1 MNDLAL
7 NSLYVQTS
15 GERSQMSARD
25 VTRLLRDH
33 LFEVFGI
40 TLAVTALALAYVFIA
55 TPVYEADV
63 LVRVDQTEP
72 NALGLSSLNGQQG
85 QQYAPPAPSPAAEM
99 AVMQSRS
106 VLEPI
111 IDKYRF
117 DVTITP
123 KTMPVL
129 GYIANKLATPGQP
142 SRAWF
147 GMGSY
152 AWGGE
157 QAHISQMSVP
167 HSLEERDLTLIAK
180 DGGTYEL
187 RGPSGTILTGKVG
200 QLEQSTNGV
209 SILVSQ
215 LVARPGTQFGVKHW
229 AMLDAIKR
237 FSNDLKV
244 TDKVKDTG
252 LVQIAYTDS
261 HPGMAAEVANAISA
275 QYMATAVAAKQRNDT
290 ATLAFINKELPRLHA
305 TLEEAERAQSSYQTS
320 AQSMQPTTE
329 AQAYLQGGIDFDRRI
344 ADLQIQRTQLLD
356 KYTPDSRWVRNI
368 DEQLSQL
375 QAQKNQFNS
384 RFNAMPASE
393 RKNADL
399 ARNAKVAEQVYLG
412 MTQKAEELSVRRAST
427 TGGAHIVDE
436 AEVPFRPVKPEP
448 LIILPGGVVLG
459 LLLGMTS
466 VFVRRHVMTGVTD
479 PLFVETRLGVPL
491 MGEVF
496 YSQQQVRLDHEIGA
510 LQRRSLA
517 SRSAP
522 GKSQGQGSASNT
534 PARLAQR
541 QEPTDGRVAATGAGV
556 SKVLA
561 DRYPDDPTIEAMRSV
576 RTALSL
582 DLAHAPNNIVMM
594 AGPTPSAGK
603 SFVAANM
610 AVLHAEVGARVLLI
624 DADMRNGHLAY
635 FFGQPNRGGLSEVL
649 KGAMRP
655 HEALRRTSVEGLT
668 LMSCGSRITN
678 PAALL
683 MRQGFRDILQQ
694 FSHEYDLVIVDT
706 PPFLVV
712 TDAAI
717 IAGDAGATVLVLRS
731 GMQSEEE
738 IAETVRKLE
747 RSEARVAGAVFNAIP
762 PSRSHRYYG
771 YYGSGDDTEP
781 VFDATA

>member
-15 GERSQMSARD
+15 GERSQLSARD
-25 VTRLLRDH
+25 MFRLLRDH
-33 LFEVFGI
+33 IVEVLGVTLF
-40 TLAVTALALAYVFIA
+40 VTALALAYVFLA

-63 LVRVDQTEP
+63 LVRVDQPEP
-72 NALGLSSLNGQQG
+72 NALGLSTLNGQQG
-85 QQYAPPAPSPAAEM
+85 QQYAPPAPSPSAEM

-123 KTMPVL
+123 KTLPIVGNLMRRF
-129 GYIANKLATPGQP
+129 ATPGQP

-147 GMGSY
+147 GMSSY

-157 QAHISQMSVP
+157 QIHIGQLDVP
-167 HSLEERDLTLIAK
+167 HSLEERDLTLTAL
-180 DGGTYEL
+180 DGGRYEL
-187 RGPSGTILTGKVG
+187 RGPGGAILTGKVG
-200 QLEQSTNGV
+200 ELAHSSNGV
-209 SILVSQ
+209 SMLVTQ
-215 LVARPGTQFGVKHW
+215 LVARPGTEFGVKHW

-244 TDKVKDTG
+244 SDKVKDTG
-252 LVQIAYTDS
+252 LVQIAYMDS
-261 HPGMAAEVANAISA
+261 HPAMAAEVANAISQ
-275 QYMATAVAAKQRNDT
+275 QYMTTAVAAKQRNDT
-290 ATLAFINKELPRLHA
+290 ATLAFINHELPRLHA
-305 TLEEAERAQSSYQTS
+305 ELEQAEQAQASYQTT

-368 DEQLSQL
+368 DQQLSQL
-375 QAQKNQFNS
+375 QAQKAQFNS
-384 RFNAMPASE
+384 RFAAMPASE

-436 AEVPFRPVKPEP
+436 AEVPFKPVKPEP
-448 LIILPGGVVLG
+448 LLILPGGAVLG
-459 LLLGMTS
+459 LLLGTMS

-479 PLFVETRLGVPL
+479 PLFVEARLGVPL

-496 YSQQQVRLDHEIGA
+496 YSQQQVRLDQEVGA

-517 SRSAP
+517 SRST
-522 GKSQGQGSASNT
+522 SASKNA
-534 PARLAQR
+534 PPIRLPDRNEPR
-541 QEPTDGRVAATGAGV
+541 QEPTDGRIAAPGAGV

-561 DRYPDDPTIEAMRSV
+561 DRYPDDPTIEALRSV

-594 AGPTPSAGK
+594 AGPTPAAGK

-635 FFGQPNRGGLSEVL
+635 YFGQPNRGGLSEVL

-655 HEALRRTSVEGLT
+655 HDVLRRTGVEGLT

-683 MRQGFRDILQQ
+683 MRHNFREMLQQ

-762 PSRSHRYYG
+762 PTRSHRYYG

-781 VFDATA
+781 MFDATA

>member
-1 MNDLAL
+1 
-7 NSLYVQTS
+7 
-15 GERSQMSARD
+15 
-25 VTRLLRDH
+25 
-33 LFEVFGI
+33 
-40 TLAVTALALAYVFIA
+40 
-55 TPVYEADV
+55 
-63 LVRVDQTEP
+63 
-72 NALGLSSLNGQQG
+72 
-85 QQYAPPAPSPAAEM
+85 
-99 AVMQSRS
+99 
-106 VLEPI
+106 
-111 IDKYRF
+111 
-117 DVTITP
+117 
-123 KTMPVL
+123 
-129 GYIANKLATPGQP
+129 
-142 SRAWF
+142 
-147 GMGSY
+147 
-152 AWGGE
+152 
-157 QAHISQMSVP
+157 
-167 HSLEERDLTLIAK
+167 
-180 DGGTYEL
+180 
-187 RGPSGTILTGKVG
+187 
-200 QLEQSTNGV
+200 
-209 SILVSQ
+209 
-215 LVARPGTQFGVKHW
+215 
-229 AMLDAIKR
+229 MLDAIKR
-237 FSNDLKV
+237 FSNNLKV
-244 TDKVKDTG
+244 SDKVKDTG

-261 HPGMAAEVANAISA
+261 HPGMAADVANAISE

-290 ATLAFINKELPRLHA
+290 ATLAFINHELPRLHA
-305 TLEEAERAQSSYQTS
+305 ELEKAEQAQSAYQTN

-368 DEQLSQL
+368 DQQLSQL
-375 QAQKNQFNS
+375 QAQKDQFNA
-384 RFNAMPASE
+384 RFTAMPASE

-427 TGGAHIVDE
+427 TGGAHIVDA
-436 AEVPFRPVKPEP
+436 AEVPFKPVKPEP
-448 LIILPGGVVLG
+448 LIILPGGAALG
-459 LLLGMTS
+459 LLLGVTS
-466 VFVRRHVMTGVTD
+466 VFVRRHVMAGVTD
-479 PLFVETRLGVPL
+479 PLFVEARLGVPL

-496 YSQQQVRLDHEIGA
+496 YSQQQVRLDQEIGA

-517 SRSAP
+517 SRSSPSKAGP
-522 GKSQGQGSASNT
+522 
-534 PARLAQR
+534 PARLPQR
-541 QEPTDGRVAATGAGV
+541 QEPSDGRIAAAGAGV

-561 DRYPDDPTIEAMRSV
+561 DRYPDDPTIEALRSV

-683 MRQGFRDILQQ
+683 MRQNFRDILQQ

-747 RSEARVAGAVFNAIP
+747 RSEARVSGAVFNAIP

>member
-1 MNDLAL
+1 MNDLAI
-7 NSLYVQTS
+7 NSLYVQTG
-15 GERSQMSARD
+15 GERSQLSARD
-25 VTRLLRDH
+25 MFKLLRDH
-33 LFEVFGI
+33 IVEVLGIALF
-40 TLAVTALALAYVFIA
+40 VTALALGYVFLA

-85 QQYAPPAPSPAAEM
+85 QQYAPPAPSPSAEM

-111 IDKYRF
+111 INKYRF

-123 KTMPVL
+123 KTLPVV
-129 GYIANKLATPGQP
+129 GNVVRRLATAGEPA
-142 SRAWF
+142 RAWF
-147 GMGSY
+147 GMKSY

-157 QAHISQMSVP
+157 QIHIGQLDVP
-167 HSLEERDLTLIAK
+167 HSLEERDLTLTALE
-180 DGGTYEL
+180 GGRYEL
-187 RGPSGTILTGKVG
+187 RGPSGVILTGQAGVLAHSG
-200 QLEQSTNGV
+200 NGV
-209 SILVSQ
+209 SMLVTQ
-215 LVARPGTQFGVKHW
+215 LVARPGTQFTVKHW
-229 AMLDAIKR
+229 AMLDAMKR
-237 FSNDLKV
+237 FTHDLKV
-244 TDKVKDTG
+244 SDKVKDTG

-261 HPGMAAEVANAISA
+261 NPGMAAEVANAISQ
-275 QYMATAVAAKQRNDT
+275 QYMTTAVAAKQRNDT

-305 TLEEAERAQSSYQTS
+305 ELEQAEQAQATYQTS

-368 DEQLSQL
+368 DQQLSQL
-375 QAQKNQFNS
+375 QAQKDQFNS

-399 ARNAKVAEQVYLG
+399 ARNAKVAEAVYLG

-436 AEVPFRPVKPEP
+436 AEVPFKPVKPEP
-448 LIILPGGVVLG
+448 LLILPGGAVLG
-459 LLLGMTS
+459 LLLGTMS

-479 PLFVETRLGVPL
+479 PLFVEARLGVPL

-496 YSQQQVRLDHEIGA
+496 YSQQQGRLDQEVDA

-517 SRSAP
+517 SR
-522 GKSQGQGSASNT
+522 NT
-534 PARLAQR
+534 AAKGAPARLAPR
-541 QEPTDGRVAATGAGV
+541 QEPTDGRVAAPGAGV

-561 DRYPDDPTIEAMRSV
+561 DRYPDDPTIEALRSV

-635 FFGQPNRGGLSEVL
+635 YFGQPNRGGLSEVL

-655 HEALRRTSVEGLT
+655 HDVLRRTSVEGLT

-678 PAALL
+678 AAALL
-683 MRQGFRDILQQ
+683 MRRNFREILQQ
-694 FSHEYDLVIVDT
+694 FSQEYDLVIVDT

-762 PSRSHRYYG
+762 PTRSHRYYG
-771 YYGSGDDTEP
+771 YYGTGDDTEP
-781 VFDATA
+781 MFDATA

>member
-25 VTRLLRDH
+25 MLRLLRDH
-33 LFEVFGI
+33 IFEVLGVALF
-40 TLAVTALALAYVFIA
+40 VTALALVYVFVA

-85 QQYAPPAPSPAAEM
+85 QQYAPPPPSPSAEM

-111 IDKYRF
+111 IEKYRF

-123 KTMPVL
+123 KTLPVIGNL
-129 GYIANKLATPGQP
+129 VNRLATPGQP
-142 SRAWF
+142 AGAWF
-147 GMGSY
+147 GMRSY

-157 QAHISQMSVP
+157 QIHVGQLVVP
-167 HSLEERDLTLIAK
+167 PSLEERDLTLTALE
-180 DGGTYEL
+180 GGRYEL
-187 RGPSGTILTGKVG
+187 AGPGGAILTGKVG
-200 QLEQSTNGV
+200 ELERSSNGV
-209 SILVSQ
+209 SIQVTQ
-215 LVARPGTQFGVKHW
+215 LVARPGTQFAVKHW

-237 FSNDLKV
+237 FSKDLKV
-244 TDKVKDTG
+244 SDKVKDTG

-261 HPGMAAEVANAISA
+261 SPGMAAEVANAISQ
-275 QYMATAVAAKQRNDT
+275 QYMTTAVAARQRNDT
-290 ATLAFINKELPRLHA
+290 ATLAFITKELPRLHA
-305 TLEEAERAQSSYQTS
+305 ELEQAEQAQASYQTS

-368 DEQLSQL
+368 DQQLSQL
-375 QAQKNQFNS
+375 QSQKDQFNA
-384 RFNAMPASE
+384 RFSAMPASE

-399 ARNAKVAEQVYLG
+399 ARNAKVAEAVYLG

-436 AEVPFRPVKPEP
+436 AEVPFKPVKPEP
-448 LIILPGGVVLG
+448 LLILPGGAVLG
-459 LLLGMTS
+459 LLLGTMS

-479 PLFVETRLGVPL
+479 PLFVEARLGVPL

-496 YSQQQVRLDHEIGA
+496 YSQQQMRLDQEIGA

-517 SRSAP
+517 SRSAT
-522 GKSQGQGSASNT
+522 GT
-534 PARLAQR
+534 PARLAHQA
-541 QEPTDGRVAATGAGV
+541 PIGAAAAPGAGV

-561 DRYPDDPTIEAMRSV
+561 DRYPDDPTIEALRSV

-624 DADMRNGHLAY
+624 DADMRNGHLAD

-649 KGAMRP
+649 KGAMQP

-683 MRQGFRDILQQ
+683 MRQNFRGILQQ
-694 FSHEYDLVIVDT
+694 FSQEYDLVIVDT

-747 RSEARVAGAVFNAIP
+747 RSEARVTGAVFNAIP
-762 PSRSHRYYG
+762 PTRSHRYYG

-781 VFDATA
+781 VFDAQA

>member
-1 MNDLAL
+1 VNDLAL

-25 VTRLLRDH
+25 MLRLLRDH
-33 LFEVFGI
+33 IFEVLGI
-40 TLAVTALALAYVFIA
+40 ALAVTALALAYVFIA
-55 TPVYEADV
+55 TPIYEADV
-63 LVRVDQTEP
+63 LVRVDQPEP
-72 NALGLSSLNGQQG
+72 NALGLSTLNGQQG
-85 QQYAPPAPSPAAEM
+85 QQYAPPAPSPSAEM

-111 IDKYRF
+111 IEKYRF

-123 KTMPVL
+123 KTMPVI
-129 GYIANKLATPGQP
+129 GYIANKFATPGEP

-147 GMGSY
+147 GMSSY

-157 QAHISQMSVP
+157 QVHIGQMTVP
-167 HSLEERDLTLIAK
+167 HSLEERDLTLIAQE
-180 DGGTYEL
+180 GGRYEL
-187 RGPSGTILTGKVG
+187 RGPGGTILTGKVG
-200 QLEQSTNGV
+200 ELARSSNGV
-209 SILVSQ
+209 SMLVTQ

-237 FSNDLKV
+237 FSNNLKV
-244 TDKVKDTG
+244 SDKVKDTG

-261 HPGMAAEVANAISA
+261 HPGMAADVANAISE

-290 ATLAFINKELPRLHA
+290 ATLAFINHELPRLHA
-305 TLEEAERAQSSYQTS
+305 ELEKAEQAQSAYQTN

-368 DEQLSQL
+368 DQQLSQL
-375 QAQKNQFNS
+375 QAQKDQFNA
-384 RFNAMPASE
+384 RFTAMPASE

-427 TGGAHIVDE
+427 TGGAHIVDA
-436 AEVPFRPVKPEP
+436 AEVPFKPVKPEP
-448 LIILPGGVVLG
+448 LIILPGGAALG
-459 LLLGMTS
+459 LLLGVTS
-466 VFVRRHVMTGVTD
+466 VFVRRHVMAGVTD
-479 PLFVETRLGVPL
+479 PLFVEARLGVPL

-496 YSQQQVRLDHEIGA
+496 YSQQQVRLDQEIGA

-517 SRSAP
+517 SRSSPSKAGP
-522 GKSQGQGSASNT
+522 
-534 PARLAQR
+534 PARLPQR
-541 QEPTDGRVAATGAGV
+541 QEPSDGRIAAAGAGV

-561 DRYPDDPTIEAMRSV
+561 DRYPDDPTIEALRSV

-683 MRQGFRDILQQ
+683 MRQNFRDILQQ

-747 RSEARVAGAVFNAIP
+747 RSEARVSGAVFNAIP

>member
-1 MNDLAL
+1 MNDLAM

-15 GERSQMSARD
+15 GEHSQLSARD
-25 VTRLLRDH
+25 MFKLLRDH
-33 LFEVFGI
+33 IVEVLGVALF
-40 TLAVTALALAYVFIA
+40 VTALALAYVFLA

-63 LVRVDQTEP
+63 LVRVDQPEP

-85 QQYAPPAPSPAAEM
+85 QQYAPPAPSPSAEM

-111 IDKYRF
+111 IEKYRF

-123 KTMPVL
+123 KTLPIVGSIL
-129 GYIANKLATPGQP
+129 SRFATPGLP

-147 GMGSY
+147 GMSSY

-157 QAHISQMSVP
+157 QIHIGQLDVP
-167 HSLEERDLTLIAK
+167 HSLEERDLTLTVL
-180 DGGTYEL
+180 DGGRYAL
-187 RGPSGTILTGKVG
+187 SGPNGAILTGQVG
-200 QLEQSTNGV
+200 ALAHSGNGV
-209 SILVSQ
+209 SMLVTQ
-215 LVARPGTQFGVKHW
+215 LVARPGTQFAVKHW

-237 FSNDLKV
+237 FSHDLKV
-244 TDKVKDTG
+244 SDKVKDTG
-252 LVQIAYTDS
+252 LVQIAYTDT
-261 HPGMAAEVANAISA
+261 HPGMAAEVANAISQ

-290 ATLAFINKELPRLHA
+290 ATLAFITKELPRLHA
-305 TLEEAERAQSSYQTS
+305 ELEKAEQAQASYQTS

-368 DEQLSQL
+368 DQQLSQL
-375 QAQKNQFNS
+375 QAQKDQFNS
-384 RFNAMPASE
+384 RFNAMPVSE

-436 AEVPFRPVKPEP
+436 AEVPFKPVKPEP
-448 LIILPGGVVLG
+448 LIILPGGAVLG
-459 LLLGMTS
+459 LLLGTIS

-479 PLFVETRLGVPL
+479 PLFVEARLGVPL

-496 YSQQQVRLDHEIGA
+496 YSQQQVRLDQEVGA

-517 SRSAP
+517 ARSTPATKSAP
-522 GKSQGQGSASNT
+522 V
-534 PARLAQR
+534 PLPQR
-541 QEPTDGRVAATGAGV
+541 QEPTDTRVAAPGAGV

-561 DRYPDDPTIEAMRSV
+561 DRYPDDPTIEALRSV

-594 AGPTPSAGK
+594 AGPTPAAGK

-635 FFGQPNRGGLSEVL
+635 YFGQPNRGGLSEVL

-655 HEALRRTSVEGLT
+655 HDVLRRTSVEGLT

-678 PAALL
+678 PAGLL
-683 MRQGFRDILQQ
+683 MRRNFREILQQ
-694 FSHEYDLVIVDT
+694 FSQEYDLVIVDT

-762 PSRSHRYYG
+762 PTRSHRYYG
-771 YYGSGDDTEP
+771 YYGTGDDTEP
-781 VFDATA
+781 MFDATA

>member
-1 MNDLAL
+1 ML
-7 NSLYVQTS
+7 
-15 GERSQMSARD
+15 
-25 VTRLLRDH
+25 RLLRDH

-40 TLAVTALALAYVFIA
+40 ALAVTALALAYVFIA

-63 LVRVDQTEP
+63 LVRVDQPEP
-72 NALGLSSLNGQQG
+72 NALGLSTLNGQQG
-85 QQYAPPAPSPAAEM
+85 QPYTPPAPSPSAEM

-106 VLEPI
+106 VIEPI
-111 IDKYRF
+111 IEKYRF

-123 KTMPVL
+123 KTMPVI

-147 GMGSY
+147 GMSSY

-157 QAHISQMSVP
+157 QVHVGQMTVP
-167 HSLEERDLTLIAK
+167 HSLEERDLTLIAQ
-180 DGGTYEL
+180 DGGRYEL

-200 QLEQSTNGV
+200 ELARSSNGV
-209 SILVSQ
+209 TMLVTA

-237 FSNDLKV
+237 FSNNLKV
-244 TDKVKDTG
+244 SDKVKDTG

-261 HPGMAAEVANAISA
+261 HPGMAAEVANAISE
-275 QYMATAVAAKQRNDT
+275 QYMTTAVAAKQRNDT
-290 ATLAFINKELPRLHA
+290 ATLAFINKELPRLRA
-305 TLEEAERAQSSYQTS
+305 DLEKAEQAQSAYQTT

-368 DEQLSQL
+368 DQQLSQL
-375 QAQKNQFNS
+375 QAQKSEFNA
-384 RFNAMPASE
+384 RFTAMPASE

-436 AEVPFRPVKPEP
+436 AEVPFKPVKPEP
-448 LIILPGGVVLG
+448 LIILPGGAALG
-459 LLLGMTS
+459 LLLGVTS

-479 PLFVETRLGVPL
+479 PLFVEARLGVPL

-496 YSQQQVRLDHEIGA
+496 YSQQQVRLDQEIGA

-517 SRSAP
+517 SRSSPAKP
-522 GKSQGQGSASNT
+522 AV
-534 PARLAQR
+534 PARLPQQQR
-541 QEPTDGRVAATGAGV
+541 QEPTDGRLAAAGAGV

-561 DRYPDDPTIEAMRSV
+561 DRYPDDPTVEALRSV

-624 DADMRNGHLAY
+624 DADMRNGHMAY

-683 MRQGFRDILQQ
+683 MRQNFRDILQQ
-694 FSHEYDLVIVDT
+694 FSREYDLVIVDT

-747 RSEARVAGAVFNAIP
+747 RSEARVTGAVFNAIP

>member
-7 NSLYVQTS
+7 NSLYVQTG
-15 GERSQMSARD
+15 GERSQLSARD
-25 VTRLLRDH
+25 MFKLLRDH
-33 LFEVFGI
+33 IVEVLGI
-40 TLAVTALALAYVFIA
+40 ALCVTALALAYVFIA

-85 QQYAPPAPSPAAEM
+85 QQYAPPAPSPSAEM

-111 IDKYRF
+111 IQKYRF

-123 KTMPVL
+123 KTLPVV
-129 GYIANKLATPGQP
+129 GNFIRRLATAGEPA
-142 SRAWF
+142 RAWF
-147 GMGSY
+147 GMSSY

-157 QAHISQMSVP
+157 QIHIGQLDVP
-167 HSLEERDLTLIAK
+167 HSLEERDLTLTVL
-180 DGGTYEL
+180 DGGRYEL
-187 RGPSGTILTGKVG
+187 SGPNGAILTGQVG
-200 QLEQSTNGV
+200 ALVHSGNGV
-209 SILVSQ
+209 SMRVTQ
-215 LVARPGTQFGVKHW
+215 LVARPGTQFTVKHW

-237 FSNDLKV
+237 FAHDLKV

-252 LVQIAYTDS
+252 LVQIAYTDTR
-261 HPGMAAEVANAISA
+261 PGMAAEIANAISQ

-290 ATLAFINKELPRLHA
+290 ATLTFINNELPRLHA
-305 TLEEAERAQSSYQTS
+305 ELEKAEQAQASYQTT
-320 AQSMQPTTE
+320 AQSMQPTAE

-368 DEQLSQL
+368 DQQLSQL
-375 QAQKNQFNS
+375 QAQKNEFNS
-384 RFNAMPASE
+384 RFTAMPASE

-436 AEVPFRPVKPEP
+436 AEVPFKPVKPEP
-448 LIILPGGVVLG
+448 LLILPGGAVLG
-459 LLLGMTS
+459 LLLGTIS

-479 PLFVETRLGVPL
+479 PLFVEARLGVPL

-496 YSQQQVRLDHEIGA
+496 YSQQQVRLDQEVGA

-517 SRSAP
+517 SRSA
-522 GKSQGQGSASNT
+522 T
-534 PARLAQR
+534 PAANNVPVRLQHR
-541 QEPTDGRVAATGAGV
+541 QEPTDARVAAPGAGV

-561 DRYPDDPTIEAMRSV
+561 DRYPDDPTIEALRSV
-576 RTALSL
+576 RTSLSL

-635 FFGQPNRGGLSEVL
+635 YFGQPNRGGLSEVL

-655 HEALRRTSVEGLT
+655 HDALRRTSVEGLT

-683 MRQGFRDILQQ
+683 MRHNFRELLQQ

-762 PSRSHRYYG
+762 PTRSHRYYG

-781 VFDATA
+781 MFDATA

>member
-1 MNDLAL
+1 VNDLAM

-15 GERSQMSARD
+15 GERSQLSARD
-25 VTRLLRDH
+25 MFKLLRDH
-33 LFEVFGI
+33 IVEVLGVALF
-40 TLAVTALALAYVFIA
+40 VTALALAYVFLA

-63 LVRVDQTEP
+63 LVRVDQPEP

-85 QQYAPPAPSPAAEM
+85 QQYAPPAPSPSAEM

-123 KTMPVL
+123 KTLPIV
-129 GYIANKLATPGQP
+129 GNIVRRLAKPGEP
-142 SRAWF
+142 ARAWF
-147 GMGSY
+147 GMSSY

-157 QAHISQMSVP
+157 QIHIGQLDVP
-167 HSLEERDLTLIAK
+167 HSLEERDLTLTVLE
-180 DGGTYEL
+180 GGRYTL
-187 RGPSGTILTGKVG
+187 SGPSGSILTGQVG
-200 QLEQSTNGV
+200 VQAHSGNGV
-209 SILVSQ
+209 SMLVTQ
-215 LVARPGTQFGVKHW
+215 LVARPGTQFTVKHW

-237 FSNDLKV
+237 FSHDLKV
-244 TDKVKDTG
+244 SDKVKDTG
-252 LVQIAYTDS
+252 LVQIAYTDT
-261 HPGMAAEVANAISA
+261 HPAMAAEVANAISQ
-275 QYMATAVAAKQRNDT
+275 QYMATAVAARQRNDT
-290 ATLAFINKELPRLHA
+290 ATLAFINHELPRLHA
-305 TLEEAERAQSSYQTS
+305 ELEKAEQAQASYQTT
-320 AQSMQPTTE
+320 ARSMQPTTE

-368 DEQLSQL
+368 DQQLSQL
-375 QAQKNQFNS
+375 QAQKDQFNS
-384 RFNAMPASE
+384 RFTAMPASE

-448 LIILPGGVVLG
+448 LLILPGGAVLG
-459 LLLGMTS
+459 LLLGTMS

-479 PLFVETRLGVPL
+479 PLFVEARLGVPL

-496 YSQQQVRLDHEIGA
+496 YSQQQVRLDQEVGA

-517 SRSAP
+517 SRS
-522 GKSQGQGSASNT
+522 T
-534 PARLAQR
+534 PATANAPVRLQHR
-541 QEPTDGRVAATGAGV
+541 QEPTDGRVAAPGAGV

-561 DRYPDDPTIEAMRSV
+561 DRYPDDPTIEALRSV

-635 FFGQPNRGGLSEVL
+635 YFGQPNRGGLSEVL

-655 HEALRRTSVEGLT
+655 HDALRRTSVEGLT

-683 MRQGFRDILQQ
+683 MRHNFRELLQQ

-747 RSEARVAGAVFNAIP
+747 RSEARVTGAVFNAIP
-762 PSRSHRYYG
+762 PTRSHRYYG

-781 VFDATA
+781 MFDATA

>member
-25 VTRLLRDH
+25 MLRLLRDH
-33 LFEVFGI
+33 IVEVLGVALF
-40 TLAVTALALAYVFIA
+40 VTALALAYVFLA

-72 NALGLSSLNGQQG
+72 NALGLSTLNGQQG
-85 QQYAPPAPSPAAEM
+85 QPYTPPAPSPSAEM

-111 IDKYRF
+111 IRKYRF

-123 KTMPVL
+123 KTLPVIGSL
-129 GYIANKLATPGQP
+129 ANRFATPGQP
-142 SRAWF
+142 SAAWF
-147 GMGSY
+147 GMRSY

-157 QAHISQMSVP
+157 QVHIGQLDVP
-167 HSLEERDLTLIAK
+167 HSLEERDLTLTTLE
-180 DGGTYEL
+180 GGRYEL
-187 RGPSGTILTGKVG
+187 SGPGGAILTGKVG
-200 QLEQSTNGV
+200 ELARSSNGV
-209 SILVSQ
+209 SMLVTQ

-237 FSNDLKV
+237 FSKDLKV
-244 TDKVKDTG
+244 SDKVKDTG

-261 HPGMAAEVANAISA
+261 HPGMAAEIANAISQ
-275 QYMATAVAAKQRNDT
+275 QYMATAVAARQRNDT

-305 TLEEAERAQSSYQTS
+305 DLEQAERAQASFQTS

-368 DEQLSQL
+368 DQQLSQL
-375 QAQKNQFNS
+375 QAQKDQFNA
-384 RFNAMPASE
+384 RFTAMPASE

-399 ARNAKVAEQVYLG
+399 ARNAKVAEAVYLG

-436 AEVPFRPVKPEP
+436 AEVPFKPVKPEP
-448 LIILPGGVVLG
+448 LLILPGGAVLG
-459 LLLGMTS
+459 LLLGTMS

-479 PLFVETRLGVPL
+479 PLFVEARLGVPL

-496 YSQQQVRLDHEIGA
+496 YSQQQLRLDQEIGA

-517 SRSAP
+517 SRSTP
-522 GKSQGQGSASNT
+522 GA
-534 PARLAQR
+534 PARLPQHASADAR
-541 QEPTDGRVAATGAGV
+541 AAAPGAGV

-561 DRYPDDPTIEAMRSV
+561 DRYPDDPTIEALRSV

-610 AVLHAEVGARVLLI
+610 AVLHAEVGSRVLLI

-649 KGAMRP
+649 KGAMQP
-655 HEALRRTSVEGLT
+655 HQALRRTSVEGLT

-683 MRQGFRDILQQ
+683 MRQNFRAILQQ
-694 FSHEYDLVIVDT
+694 FSQEYDLVIVDT

-747 RSEARVAGAVFNAIP
+747 RSEARVTGAVFNAIP
-762 PSRSHRYYG
+762 PTRSHRYYG

-781 VFDATA
+781 VFDAQA

>member
-7 NSLYVQTS
+7 NSLYVQTG
-15 GERSQMSARD
+15 GERGQLSARD
-25 VTRLLRDH
+25 MFKLLRDH
-33 LFEVFGI
+33 ILEVLGVALF
-40 TLAVTALALAYVFIA
+40 VTALALAYVFLA
-55 TPVYEADV
+55 TPVYDADV
-63 LVRVDQTEP
+63 LVRVDPPEP
-72 NALGLSSLNGQQG
+72 NALGISSDG
-85 QQYAPPAPSPAAEM
+85 QQYVPPAPSPSAEM

-123 KTMPVL
+123 KTMPLL
-129 GYIANKLATPGQP
+129 GNLSRKFATPGQP
-142 SRAWF
+142 SSAWF
-147 GMGSY
+147 GMSSY

-157 QAHISQMSVP
+157 KVHIGQLDVP
-167 HSLEERDLTLIAK
+167 HSLEERKMTLTVL
-180 DGGTYEL
+180 DGGRYEL
-187 RGPSGTILTGKVG
+187 RGPDGASILTGKEG
-200 QLEQSTNGV
+200 ELAHSANGV
-209 SILVSQ
+209 SMLVTQ
-215 LVARPGTQFGVKHW
+215 LVARPGTQFEVEHW

-237 FSNDLKV
+237 FSKDLKV
-244 TDKVKDTG
+244 SDKVKDTG
-252 LVQIAYTDS
+252 LVEITYSDTQPAK
-261 HPGMAAEVANAISA
+261 AAEVANAISA
-275 QYMATAVAAKQRNDT
+275 QYMATAIAAKQRNDS
-290 ATLAFINKELPRLHA
+290 ATLSFINRELPRLH
-305 TLEEAERAQSSYQTS
+305 TELEKAEQALSSYQTS

-356 KYTPDSRWVRNI
+356 RYTPDSRWVRNI

-375 QAQKNQFNS
+375 QAQKDQFNS
-384 RFNAMPASE
+384 RFNAMPVSE
-393 RKNADL
+393 RKNVDL
-399 ARNAKVAEQVYLG
+399 TRDAKVAEQVYLG
-412 MTQKAEELSVRRAST
+412 MMQKAEELSVRRAST
-427 TGGAHIVDE
+427 TGGAHIVDD

-448 LIILPGGVVLG
+448 LLILPGGVVLG
-459 LLLGMTS
+459 LLLGVTS

-479 PLFVETRLGVPL
+479 PLFVEARLGVPL

-496 YSQQQVRLDHEIGA
+496 YSQQQVRLNQEIGA

-517 SRSAP
+517 SRGGGP
-522 GKSQGQGSASNT
+522 GV
-534 PARLAQR
+534 PARLGQQAR
-541 QEPTDGRVAATGAGV
+541 VDGRVAATGAGV

-561 DRYPDDPTIEAMRSV
+561 DRYPDDPSIEALRGV

-610 AVLHAEVGARVLLI
+610 AVLHAEVGSRVLLI

-635 FFGQPNRGGLSEVL
+635 YFGQPNRGGLSEVL
-649 KGAMRP
+649 KGAMQP

-683 MRQGFRDILQQ
+683 MRQNFRNVLQR
-694 FSHEYDLVIVDT
+694 FSQEFDLVIVDT

-747 RSEARVAGAVFNAIP
+747 RSEARVTGAVFNAIP
-762 PSRSHRYYG
+762 PSRSYRYYG
-771 YYGSGDDTEP
+771 YYGSSDDTEP
-781 VFDATA
+781 MFDATA